1 MSKSQHARRVCVLV
15 GAVISTWTFV
25 APSEA
30 SAATFTVNS
39 LGDADD
45 AVIDSVCDSD
55 ASTPGLQC
63 TLRAAISEANA
74 STGGA
79 RDLIRITATG
89 TIMIGSQLLITNEVR
104 IQGPGSGQLT
114 IDRSDTVRHFW
125 VQGAAGAYSFEGLT
139 LQNGRPGAFGGS
151 VWLSGAPT
159 SVTFD
164 DVRFLDNVAV
174 FTADTNGGAV
184 YITATGAITFR
195 DTYFRGNYAQ
205 GNGGA
210 IYAQGGTAGLSVVI
224 ESSTFFENE
233 SVGAAGG
240 GAVMV
245 RYANNSVA
253 VRDSVFESNSSNGPG
268 AGLFLDD
275 GAVGVVEGCTFID
288 NEASYSNTGAGGAV
302 YARQT
307 NNYVSNSLFYGNRSG
322 AGGAVLL
329 TNTWEVSNV
338 TIVGNSSTNGAY
350 AGLRTLGT
358 GTVRNSVM
366 TGNTVSSGD
375 EPDCSTVAAF
385 TSGGYNF
392 VGDGNGCGW
401 GGNDTTGAAAT
412 LADPMFDVLLG
423 AAQEPRYLPPGSGSP
438 LVDGGDPGGCRHTRV
453 NASFVATPNIML
465 TTDQAGGTR
474 AVDGGSGSARCD
486 IGAIEAGGLG
496 TVGFAS
502 ASVTASEGDGTVSLT
517 VTRSGSTTAALDV
530 PWALV
535 AGSATA
541 GSDYTDASGTLQW
554 AAGDGA
560 DKTIDVALLD
570 DSATESD
577 ETLTVRLTPVRLIA
591 GNPAEATLTIEDDD
605 VATGPDGGLGG
616 DAGTGGTDG
625 GPIGTDG
632 GTSGRD
638 GGPGSG
644 GGGVGGCTVTTDADT
659 SARWL
664 ALVALGLVVR
674 RKRYARR
681 G

>member
-1 MSKSQHARRVCVLV
+1 
-15 GAVISTWTFV
+15 
-25 APSEA
+25 
-30 SAATFTVNS
+30 
-39 LGDADD
+39 
-45 AVIDSVCDSD
+45 
-55 ASTPGLQC
+55 
-63 TLRAAISEANA
+63 
-74 STGGA
+74 
-79 RDLIRITATG
+79 
-89 TIMIGSQLLITNEVR
+89 
-104 IQGPGSGQLT
+104 
-114 IDRSDTVRHFW
+114 
-125 VQGAAGAYSFEGLT
+125 
-139 LQNGRPGAFGGS
+139 
-151 VWLSGAPT
+151 
-159 SVTFD
+159 
-164 DVRFLDNVAV
+164 
-174 FTADTNGGAV
+174 
-184 YITATGAITFR
+184 
-195 DTYFRGNYAQ
+195 
-205 GNGGA
+205 
-210 IYAQGGTAGLSVVI
+210 
-224 ESSTFFENE
+224 
-233 SVGAAGG
+233 
-240 GAVMV
+240 
-245 RYANNSVA
+245 
-253 VRDSVFESNSSNGPG
+253 
-268 AGLFLDD
+268 
-275 GAVGVVEGCTFID
+275 
-288 NEASYSNTGAGGAV
+288 
-302 YARQT
+302 
-307 NNYVSNSLFYGNRSG
+307 
-322 AGGAVLL
+322 
-329 TNTWEVSNV
+329 
-338 TIVGNSSTNGAY
+338 
-350 AGLRTLGT
+350 
-358 GTVRNSVM
+358 
-366 TGNTVSSGD
+366 
-375 EPDCSTVAAF
+375 
-385 TSGGYNF
+385 
-392 VGDGNGCGW
+392 
-401 GGNDTTGAAAT
+401 
-412 LADPMFDVLLG
+412 
-423 AAQEPRYLPPGSGSP
+423 
-438 LVDGGDPGGCRHTRV
+438 
-453 NASFVATPNIML
+453 ML

-644 GGGVGGCTVTTDADT
+644 GGGGGGCTVTTDADT